1 MEMTRDAVE
10 YHATTT
16 TGPTN
21 RAGTSPGTR
30 GGELT
35 EAGRAA

>member
-21 RAGTSPGTR
+21 RAGTSGTR

>member
-16 TGPTN
+16 TAD
-21 RAGTSPGTR
+21 RAGTGPGTR
-30 GGELT
+30 GDELT